1 MPRPSDV
8 QKFLPL
14 SPQQFHILLSL
25 SEHSAEGL
33 HGYGLILD
41 IAERTGQAMRLG
53 TGTLYTAIA
62 RLEDLELVAE
72 SSTDDR
78 RRFYR
83 ITPLGK
89 SVLSAET
96 ERLETLVRYARGKR
110 AVKAAR

>member
-1 MPRPSDV
+1 MPPRPNA
-8 QKFLPL
+8 QRFLPL

-25 SEHSAEGL
+25 AAQPL

-62 RLEDLELVAE
+62 RLEDLGLVVE
-72 SSTDDR
+72 SSSDDR

-83 ITPLGK
+83 ITALGK
-89 SVLSAET
+89 AVLEAET
-96 ERLETLVRYARGKR
+96 ERLETLVGYARGKR
-110 AVKAAR
+110 ALKAAR

>member
-1 MPRPSDV
+1 MPRPTDV

-25 SEHSAEGL
+25 SEHSSEGL

-41 IAERTGQAMRLG
+41 IAERTDQAMRLG

-89 SVLSAET
+89 SVLAAET
-96 ERLETLVRYARGKR
+96 ERLEMLVRYARGKR
-110 AVKAAR
+110 TVKAAR

>member
-1 MPRPSDV
+1 MPPRPSDAAR
-8 QKFLPL
+8 FLPL

-25 SEHSAEGL
+25 AAQPR

-62 RLEDLELVAE
+62 RLEDLRLVVEA
-72 SSTDDR
+72 SSDDR

-83 ITPLGK
+83 ITPLGNA
-89 SVLSAET
+89 VLDAET
-96 ERLETLVRYARGKR
+96 ARLETLVGYARAKR
-110 AVKAAR
+110 PAKASR